1 MDQLLSKLNLQNLLR
16 QFCCGVVFFVPLF
29 WFVPCQFNGILED
42 ARLED
47 NRLICVAVLSFIIG
61 TIIYHLEKNLY
72 SYIIQAFFEY
82 CGCYLL
88 YFTAVVFIIGI
99 IGLFLI
105 GYNWAILIGVLLLML
120 IIACL
125 AAILLPLYS
134 KDFETKLG
142 DSQTG
147 KNNEAPGK
155 AVDNLIKRTEL
166 CWEIEDKAV
175 GVSSKQNKIAKR
187 VSVWSDF
194 IHCVQSSCFA
204 WILGTVMAF
213 YLHPCCM
220 CLCNGYSC
228 IYIQPMCN
236 SVVIA
241 IFILLV
247 EIGIDAHRYIHV
259 KRMTASYMQGIFHVE
274 YTGTITKESDGK
286 ILTQF
291 HIKDSIEL

>member
-1 MDQLLSKLNLQNLLR
+1 MDQFLAKLNLQNLLR

-29 WFVPCQFNGILED
+29 LFVPCEFNRILED

-72 SYIIQAFFEY
+72 SYIIQACFE
-82 CGCYLL
+82 CCARYLL
-88 YFTAVVFIIGI
+88 YFVAVAFFIGTV
-99 IGLFLI
+99 GLFLI
-105 GYNWAILIGVLLLML
+105 GYNWAILIGVLLVML

-125 AAILLPLYS
+125 AAILLPLCS
-134 KDFETKLG
+134 KDFEAKLG
-142 DSQTG
+142 DSQT
-147 KNNEAPGK
+147 NNKAPGE
-155 AVDNLIKRTEL
+155 VVNDLIKRTEL
-166 CWEIEDKAV
+166 SWGIEDKAE
-175 GVSSKQNKIAKR
+175 GVTLKQHAIAEK

-204 WILGTVMAF
+204 WILGTVIAF
-213 YLHPCCM
+213 FLHPCCI
-220 CLCNGYSC
+220 CVCNGFSC
-228 IYIQPMCN
+228 IYIQRMCN

-259 KRMTASYMQGIFHVE
+259 KRMTSPCMQVTTRVK
-274 YTGTITKESDGK
+274 YTGTITKDSDGK
-286 ILTQF
+286 ILTQT
-291 HIKDSIEL
+291 HIEDTFEL